1 MECCWSWTCMNDDEW
16 VAGLVNL
23 TAQLDQW
30 LVSCATPN
38 CPGGNPCPYLSWRAA
53 TETIPSSTPTPTS
66 LTSTNPSSQ
75 ITHAGRVKGLKVS
88 TNKQRNLIP
97 VKKNRHHRE
106 IPSRSLSQNFILF
119 LYHFFLSCH
128 SYPSCRHCY
137 RNSKQ
142 GKSSKAERWFAS
154 PLPHSAAPPVDISLL
169 RGAGTPAARK
179 WRNTC

>member
-1 MECCWSWTCMNDDEW
+1 MNVEW
-16 VAGLVNL
+16 LSSSRTMNGVLLIMNVHEWRRVSGRVS
-23 TAQLDQW
+23 QLDCSAWSMQW
-30 LVSCATPN
+30 FVSCATPN

-88 TNKQRNLIP
+88 TNKERNLIP
-97 VKKNRHHRE
+97 VKNNRHHRE
-106 IPSRSLSQNFILF
+106 IPSRSLSQKFILF

-137 RNSKQ
+137 RDSKQ
-142 GKSSKAERWFAS
+142 GKSSKAER
-154 PLPHSAAPPVDISLL
+154 
-169 RGAGTPAARK
+169 
-179 WRNTC
+179 